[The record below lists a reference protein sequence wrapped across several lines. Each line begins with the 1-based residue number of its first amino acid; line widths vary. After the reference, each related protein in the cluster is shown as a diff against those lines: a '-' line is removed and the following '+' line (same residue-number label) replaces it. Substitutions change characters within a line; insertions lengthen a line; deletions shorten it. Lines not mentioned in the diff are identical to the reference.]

1 MNVETQD
8 FYLSAYLRLEGM
20 ELRDLRDYGQ
30 RRLFVFDDDDQFQK
44 LKKQYYFNQAKVDPL
59 AFKKAIR
66 ELKGL
71 CMNH

>member
-8 FYLSAYLRLEGM
+8 FYLSAFLRLEG
-20 ELRDLRDYGQ
+20 LVLLDLRDYGQ
-30 RRLFVFDDDDQFQK
+30 RSLFVFDDDEQFQT
-44 LKKQYYFNQAKVDPL
+44 LKQQYYFNQATVDPL
-59 AFKKAIR
+59 AYKKAIR